1 MCPVREMKPPW
12 SDPRLQEL
20 LVLAALA
27 AFGLVLALARGDPM
41 FVAIFGAA
49 SVVIIDAIRRV
60 R

>member
-1 MCPVREMKPPW
+1 VREMKLPW

-27 AFGLVLALARGDPM
+27 AFGLVLALARGDLM

-49 SVVIIDAIRRV
+49 SVVIIDAIRRL